1 MGDPVDEVDGPIQWV
16 DDPDPS
22 LFPTGATAFLGQDGV
37 VGPEPPQQPDDRFLG
52 LVVHVGDGIGVA
64 LETSADNRSQGRKD
78 DGGSGSGGI
87 DGNLEIGRSHGIN
100 LRIRTLH
107 LVRSALLSLA
117 AAGLLVLAFPPYSI
131 AFLVPVALALFL
143 YTLRRTRHPLLCGVI
158 FGWGFFS
165 GLVYWVGE
173 LGFIAVAPLV
183 FVFGLYPGL
192 YGWLVARVPDG
203 SPFFAAAVGGWALL
217 ELIRVRFPVGGFE
230 WGLTGYPIGE
240 YRWTREAAAF
250 VGTSGWGVVLM
261 ALAAG
266 LVLSW
271 ERRRITKPLL
281 VAGGA
286 TVILALLGASVPG
299 RATGDTVRV
308 AIVQGS
314 TPCPLEHCFGERQAT
329 YEMHLAQTRA
339 IREGS
344 VELVVWPEGSTGS
357 FDADPV
363 LVPEVAAEIGA
374 EAARIGASFLV
385 GGDRP
390 ISDTEWINAI
400 VAFDEDGEIVGEY
413 RKRHPVPFGEYI
425 PARPLF
431 DWIPAL
437 SQVPRDMIRGDR
449 SGVFDLVP
457 GRIGTIISFEG
468 AFARYGRTAARAG
481 AELLVVA
488 SNEGSYEFTP
498 VSDQFIG
505 MTRMRSAELGLDVVH
520 AAVTGKSTFITDG
533 GVVGE
538 AADFLAE
545 TVIYEDLELAT
556 GPLTLYARWGDW
568 VQIVTV
574 SAAALYFF
582 WKRPSARREIPS

>member
-1 MGDPVDEVDGPIQWV
+1 M
-16 DDPDPS
+16 
-22 LFPTGATAFLGQDGV
+22 
-37 VGPEPPQQPDDRFLG
+37 
-52 LVVHVGDGIGVA
+52 
-64 LETSADNRSQGRKD
+64 RS
-78 DGGSGSGGI
+78 
-87 DGNLEIGRSHGIN
+87 
-100 LRIRTLH
+100 
-107 LVRSALLSLA
+107 VLLSLA

-131 AFLVPVALALFL
+131 AFLVPVALAIFLFA
-143 YTLRRTRHPLLCGVI
+143 LRRTRHPLICGVI
-158 FGWGFFS
+158 FGWGFFT

-173 LGFIAVAPLV
+173 LGFIAAAPLI

-192 YGWLVARVPDG
+192 YGWLVAKVADG
-203 SPFFAAAVGGWALL
+203 YPFFAAAVGGWALV
-217 ELIRVRFPVGGFE
+217 EVIRVRFPVGGFE
-230 WGLTGYPIGE
+230 WGLTGYPMGE

-266 LVLSW
+266 AVISFQQRQL
-271 ERRRITKPLL
+271 TKPLL
-281 VAGGA
+281 FSGLGIG
-286 TVILALLGASVPG
+286 ILALLGALVPG
-299 RATGDTVRV
+299 RAATDTVRA

-314 TPCPLEHCFGERQAT
+314 TPCPLEHCFGERRTT
-329 YEMHLAQTRA
+329 YEMHLAQTRTIEA
-339 IREGS
+339 GS
-344 VELVVWPEGSTGS
+344 VDLVVWPEGSTGS

-363 LVPEVAAEIGA
+363 LVPEVAAAIGA
-374 EAARIGASFLV
+374 EADRIGASILV

-400 VAFDEDGEIVGEY
+400 VAFDEKGEIAGEY

-449 SGVFDLVP
+449 SGIFDLDSGQV
-457 GRIGTIISFEG
+457 GTVISFEG
-468 AFARYGRTAARAG
+468 AFARYGRDAARAG

-533 GVVGE
+533 GMVGE
-538 AADFLAE
+538 AAGFLEE
-545 TVIYEDLELAT
+545 TVIYADLQLAT
-556 GPLTLYARWGDW
+556 GPSTLYARWGEW
-568 VQIVTV
+568 VQTGAVL
-574 SAAALYFF
+574 AAALYLFGN
-582 WKRPSARREIPS
+582 RPRSQGEFPS

>member
-1 MGDPVDEVDGPIQWV
+1 M
-16 DDPDPS
+16 
-22 LFPTGATAFLGQDGV
+22 
-37 VGPEPPQQPDDRFLG
+37 
-52 LVVHVGDGIGVA
+52 
-64 LETSADNRSQGRKD
+64 
-78 DGGSGSGGI
+78 
-87 DGNLEIGRSHGIN
+87 
-100 LRIRTLH
+100 
-107 LVRSALLSLA
+107 
-117 AAGLLVLAFPPYSI
+117 
-131 AFLVPVALALFL
+131 AFLVPAALALFL
-143 YTLRRTRHPLLCGVI
+143 LAIRWTRHPVICGVV
-158 FGWGFFS
+158 FGWSFFS

-183 FVFGLYPGL
+183 FVFGLFPGL
-192 YGWLVARVPDG
+192 YGWLVSRVPDAN
-203 SPFFAAAVGGWALL
+203 PFFAVAVGGWALL

-230 WGLTGYPIGE
+230 WGLTGYPMGE
-240 YRWTREAAAF
+240 YRWTREAAALI
-250 VGTSGWGVVLM
+250 GTSGWGVVLM
-261 ALAAG
+261 AVAAG

-271 ERRRITKPLL
+271 EQRRIQKPLL
-281 VAGGA
+281 LAVAA
-286 TVILALLGASVPG
+286 AVVLALWGALSPG
-299 RATGDTVRV
+299 RMTGDAVRA

-314 TPCPLEHCFGERQAT
+314 TPCPLEHCFGERRAT
-329 YEMHLAQTRA
+329 YEMHLAQTRS
-339 IREGS
+339 IPEGS
-344 VELVVWPEGSTGS
+344 VDLVIWPEGSTGS

-400 VAFDEDGEIVGEY
+400 VAFDEAGTMVGEY

-449 SGVFDLVP
+449 SGVFDLAP
-457 GRIGTIISFEG
+457 GRIGTVISFEG
-468 AFARYGRTAARAG
+468 AFARYGRDAARAG

-533 GVVGE
+533 GMVGE
-538 AADFLAE
+538 AASFLAE
-545 TVIYEDLELAT
+545 TVIYADLELAT
-556 GPLTLYARWGDW
+556 GPATLYASWGEW
-568 VQIVTV
+568 VQIGAISVT
-574 SAAALYFF
+574 AGYFF
-582 WKRPSARREIPS
+582 RRRPQRRFLS